1 MVGNYI
7 TPHGDQEERKPRRV
21 SGDEDDRELAG
32 GVCEV
37 RGQEKKGRSGWLAL
51 AKARTVL

>member
-7 TPHGDQEERKPRRV
+7 TPHGDQEERKPHRV